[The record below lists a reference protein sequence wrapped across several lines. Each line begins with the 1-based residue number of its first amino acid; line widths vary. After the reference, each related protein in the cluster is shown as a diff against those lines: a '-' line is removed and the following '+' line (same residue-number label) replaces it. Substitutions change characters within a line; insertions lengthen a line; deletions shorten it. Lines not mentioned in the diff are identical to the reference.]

1 MTYMP
6 NINLSSPSQRIST
19 NCLAG
24 FFTVAEAAE
33 YLRVSDK
40 SIRRLIARGLL
51 SPSKALRKLIIP
63 RQQLET
69 FYERTQ

>member
-1 MTYMP
+1 MP
-6 NINLSSPSQRIST
+6 SVTLSSPSQQ
-19 NCLAG
+19 G

-33 YLRVSDK
+33 YLRYSDK

-51 SPSKALRKLIIP
+51 RPSKALRKLIIP

-69 FYERTQ
+69 FYDRTK